1 MAWKS
6 IDLKL
11 EHDQLCRRT
20 AACMPEYQTC
30 AAAAELKA
38 PIVHEEKI
46 AGYWRLAEAQISG

>member
-6 IDLKL
+6 VGLKF

-20 AACMPEYQTC
+20 AACTPEYQTC

-38 PIVHEEKI
+38 P
-46 AGYWRLAEAQISG
+46 AEQLSGGQA